1 MLRMHRVRLFVL
13 WIVMF
18 AVPFQAYAAA
28 AMVFCGPGHDGAAL
42 AAAAAAAP
50 AEAHRHAQQAHGDGH
65 AGHQHHEAA
74 AQDAGTSS
82 GDQSAHDD
90 THASPDGMHKCG
102 TCGACHATALTSTLE
117 LIVFQGLPRA
127 DLIEPASTVAT
138 VAPRLLDKPP
148 RA

>member
-1 MLRMHRVRLFVL
+1 MHRVRLFVL

-42 AAAAAAAP
+42 AVAAAAAP
-50 AEAHRHAQQAHGDGH
+50 AEAHRQAHGDGH
-65 AGHQHHEAA
+65 ADHHHHEAA
-74 AQDAGTSS
+74 AQDVGSSADQHS
-82 GDQSAHDD
+82 GDAD
-90 THASPDGMHKCG
+90 THASPDSMHKCG

-127 DLIEPASTVAT
+127 DLAEPASTVAT

>member
-1 MLRMHRVRLFVL
+1 MHRVRLFVL

-28 AMVFCGPGHDGAAL
+28 AMVFCGPGHDGAL
-42 AAAAAAAP
+42 AVAATAAP
-50 AEAHRHAQQAHGDGH
+50 AAAHQAHGDGH
-65 AGHQHHEAA
+65 ADHHHHEAA
-74 AQDAGTSS
+74 AQDAGP
-82 GDQSAHDD
+82 SADD
-90 THASPDGMHKCG
+90 HGAGTTAHADPDGMHKCG

>member
-28 AMVFCGPGHDGAAL
+28 AMVFCGPGHEGAAL
-42 AAAAAAAP
+42 AAAATAAP
-50 AEAHRHAQQAHGDGH
+50 AGAHRHAQQAHGDGH
-65 AGHQHHEAA
+65 ADHHHEAA
-74 AQDAGTSS
+74 AQDVGPSADQHS
-82 GDQSAHDD
+82 GDAD

-127 DLIEPASTVAT
+127 DLTEPASTVAT

>member
-1 MLRMHRVRLFVL
+1 
-13 WIVMF
+13 MF

-28 AMVFCGPGHDGAAL
+28 AMVFCGPGHEGAAL
-42 AAAAAAAP
+42 AVAAAATP
-50 AEAHRHAQQAHGDGH
+50 AESHRHAQQAHGDGH
-65 AGHQHHEAA
+65 ADHHHHEAA
-74 AQDAGTSS
+74 AQDVGPSADQHS
-82 GDQSAHDD
+82 GDAD

-127 DLIEPASTVAT
+127 DLAEPASTVAT

>member
-1 MLRMHRVRLFVL
+1 
-13 WIVMF
+13 MF

-28 AMVFCGPGHDGAAL
+28 AMVFCGPGDGGAAL
-42 AAAAAAAP
+42 AVAATAAP
-50 AEAHRHAQQAHGDGH
+50 AGAHRHAQQAHGDGH
-65 AGHQHHEAA
+65 ADHHHHEAV
-74 AQDAGTSS
+74 AQDAGP
-82 GDQSAHDD
+82 SADPHSASAD

-127 DLIEPASTVAT
+127 DLIEPASTLAT

>member
-1 MLRMHRVRLFVL
+1 MHRVRLFVL
-13 WIVMF
+13 WIMMF

-28 AMVFCGPGHDGAAL
+28 AMVFCGPGHDGAL
-42 AAAAAAAP
+42 AVAATAAP
-50 AEAHRHAQQAHGDGH
+50 AGAHQAHGDGH
-65 AGHQHHEAA
+65 ADHHHHEAA
-74 AQDAGTSS
+74 AQDAGP
-82 GDQSAHDD
+82 SADGHGVG
-90 THASPDGMHKCG
+90 TTAHADPDGMHKCG

-127 DLIEPASTVAT
+127 DLVEPASTVAT

>member
-1 MLRMHRVRLFVL
+1 MHRVRLFVL
-13 WIVMF
+13 WIMMF

-28 AMVFCGPGHDGAAL
+28 AMVFCGPGHDGAL
-42 AAAAAAAP
+42 AVAATAAP
-50 AEAHRHAQQAHGDGH
+50 AGAHQAHGDRH
-65 AGHQHHEAA
+65 ADHHHHEAA
-74 AQDAGTSS
+74 AQDAGP
-82 GDQSAHDD
+82 SADGHGAG
-90 THASPDGMHKCG
+90 TTAHADPDGMHKCG

-127 DLIEPASTVAT
+127 DLVEPASTVAT

>member
-42 AAAAAAAP
+42 AAAATAAP
-50 AEAHRHAQQAHGDGH
+50 AGAHRHAQEAHGDGH
-65 AGHQHHEAA
+65 ADHHHHEAA
-74 AQDAGTSS
+74 AQDAGP
-82 GDQSAHDD
+82 SADGQGAG
-90 THASPDGMHKCG
+90 TTAHADPDGMHKCG
-102 TCGACHATALTSTLE
+102 TCGACHATALTGTLE

-127 DLIEPASTVAT
+127 DLVEPASTVAT